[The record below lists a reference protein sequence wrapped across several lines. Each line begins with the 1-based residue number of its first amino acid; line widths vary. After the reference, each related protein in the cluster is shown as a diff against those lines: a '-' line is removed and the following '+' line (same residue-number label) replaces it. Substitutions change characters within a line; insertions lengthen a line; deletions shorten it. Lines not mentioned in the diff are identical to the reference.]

1 MSETLKKQALNGV
14 IWSSIDRFSMQGI
27 QFILSIIIAR
37 QLVPSDYGI
46 IAMLAIFLALAQAF
60 IDSGFSNALIQK
72 QNRTD
77 IDYSTVFF
85 FNIGVGIIM
94 YGVLVLCA
102 PAISSFYDMPLLNN
116 IIKWVGLNLIVTSF
130 ATVQRAK
137 LTIELDF
144 KRQAVISIV
153 STLLGGG
160 VSVWMAYRGYGVWT
174 LVTSV
179 LVGNFITT
187 VLLWWSARW
196 IPRFAFSIDS
206 FKELFGFGSKLLA
219 GGLIH
224 IIYKNLYTLIIGKM
238 FPVSHLGAYNKAY
251 TITQY
256 PSSNLTGVL
265 TRVTYPIECKAQ
277 SDNEKLYSI
286 FARII
291 KISTIIIFP
300 LMIGLCAVAKP
311 FVGLLL
317 TDKWLVCVPYLQIM
331 CIAFMW
337 DPIMRLCWD
346 ILNVKHRSDYS
357 LKSEIWKKIVAFVLL
372 FASVPFGIKAMCV
385 SLIIYSISDIFIVTR
400 FTKRIIPQISF
411 CHIMLL
417 ISPCLV
423 CSVVMGCIVYAYTL
437 FISTYILQLFG
448 GVFIGICV
456 YAFLSYFICKDDL
469 IYTISLLR
477 NLVTK
482 KTKNT

>member
-1 MSETLKKQALNGV
+1 MSETLKEQALNGV

-94 YGVLVLCA
+94 YGLLVLCA
-102 PAISSFYDMPLLNN
+102 PAISSFYDMPLLND

-174 LVTSV
+174 LVASV

-238 FPVSHLGAYNKAY
+238 FPVSQLGAYNKAY

-291 KISTIIIFP
+291 CFSNPLFIIIGFLHKFIHLGNKHVKVDVFP
-300 LMIGLCAVAKP
+300 LVPDFSILTNQTDFKQVRTFIQDYLNFSGVLESVDLEFNTTLYHFHRLNLNSPGHKDREIG
-311 FVGLLL
+311 FQ
-317 TDKWLVCVPYLQIM
+317 DW
-331 CIAFMW
+331 
-337 DPIMRLCWD
+337 
-346 ILNVKHRSDYS
+346 
-357 LKSEIWKKIVAFVLL
+357 
-372 FASVPFGIKAMCV
+372 
-385 SLIIYSISDIFIVTR
+385 SDIPGQF
-400 FTKRIIPQISF
+400 
-411 CHIMLL
+411 
-417 ISPCLV
+417 
-423 CSVVMGCIVYAYTL
+423 
-437 FISTYILQLFG
+437 
-448 GVFIGICV
+448 
-456 YAFLSYFICKDDL
+456 
-469 IYTISLLR
+469 
-477 NLVTK
+477 
-482 KTKNT
+482 